1 MISPADFDI
10 TPAMSDAASKPATP
24 SRAAQIRALAAGAL
38 ISAACVLTAWA
49 GGLLWFASTLP
60 AAVDDAT
67 THTDAIVVLTGGS
80 ERIETG
86 FKLLSAGLADKLF
99 VSGVGGQVKAGS
111 LAARSDVPPEL
122 ADKVAVGSSA
132 YDTPGNATE
141 TAAWAHA
148 EHVSSIRLVTAGY
161 HMRRS
166 LLEFHAA
173 MPDVRIVPHAV
184 FPAMVKTD
192 WWRWPGTA
200 SLIARE
206 YTKFVASWA
215 RQNLGLAPRAAAR
228 ESAQVII
235 LRESAQAISPGEGAL
250 TISLRESAQTI
261 SPRDP
266 NL

>member
-1 MISPADFDI
+1 M
-10 TPAMSDAASKPATP
+10 TDAAP
-24 SRAAQIRALAAGAL
+24 SRAAQTHALIAGAL
-38 ISAACVLTAWA
+38 TSAACVVIAWL

-86 FKLLSAGLADKLF
+86 LKLLSTGLADRLF
-99 VSGVGGQVKAGS
+99 VSGVGEQVKAGS
-111 LAARSDVPPEL
+111 LVARADAVPPDL
-122 ADKVAVGSSA
+122 AAKVAVGSSA

-141 TAAWAHA
+141 TAAWAQA
-148 EHVSSIRLVTAGY
+148 QHVASIRLVTAGY
-161 HMRRS
+161 HMRRA

-173 MPDVRIVPHAV
+173 MPAVRIVPHAV
-184 FPAMVKTD
+184 FPAVVKSD

-206 YTKFVASWA
+206 YTKYVISWA

-228 ESAQVII
+228 Q
-235 LRESAQAISPGEGAL
+235 
-250 TISLRESAQTI
+250 
-261 SPRDP
+261 
-266 NL
+266 